1 MPPLPPTRQLIPLAL
16 AGLLA
21 TAIVAFIVV
30 VLFMSWFSN
39 PPFGWG
45 NAPDQPI
52 PFPHTVHAGAV
63 EDGGHA
69 IQCEFCHRNVT
80 TGAAATVPAVEVCVI
95 CHKQINGANAKAD
108 VAEPETLINI
118 QRVLDKHEDGR
129 PIDWERVHRMPDHV
143 RFVHEAHL
151 RFLTQGEER
160 DGNVAHGRRRAD
172 KSARAGAGSLHRL
185 PRRRSPHGR
194 SATAG
199 GPIPQDGHVPGL
211 PPGKQRK
218 HGLYRVSQVGR
229 NPATERCYQ

>member
-118 QRVLDKHEDGR
+118 QRVLDKHNDND
-129 PIDWERVHRMPDHV
+129 PINWERVHRLPDHV

-160 DGNVAHGRRRAD
+160 TVALPMGDEEPMNLPVPVQEACSVCHGDVAQMAEVQPQEGQSLKMGTCLDCHRENNVSTDCTVCH
-172 KSARAGAGSLHRL
+172 K
-185 PRRRSPHGR
+185 
-194 SATAG
+194 
-199 GPIPQDGHVPGL
+199 
-211 PPGKQRK
+211 
-218 HGLYRVSQVGR
+218 
-229 NPATERCYQ
+229 

>member
-1 MPPLPPTRQLIPLAL
+1 MAL

-45 NAPDQPI
+45 NAPEQPI
-52 PFPHTVHAGAV
+52 PFPHTVHAGPV
-63 EDGGHA
+63 EEGGHA

-95 CHKQINGANAKAD
+95 CHKQVNGANARAD

-118 QRVLDKHEDGR
+118 QRVLDKHADGR
-129 PIDWERVHRMPDHV
+129 PIDWERVHRVPDHV

-160 DGNVAHGRRRAD
+160 TVTLPIGDEEPMQLPVPVQEACSVCHGDVA
-172 KSARAGAGSLHRL
+172 SM
-185 PRRRSPHGR
+185 
-194 SATAG
+194 TEVQ
-199 GPIPQDGHVPGL
+199 PQDGQSLKMGTCLDCH
-211 PPGKQRK
+211 REND
-218 HGLYRVSQVGR
+218 VSTDCTV
-229 NPATERCYQ
+229 CHK

>member
-1 MPPLPPTRQLIPLAL
+1 MPPLPPPRQLIPLAL

-45 NAPDQPI
+45 NAPAQPI
-52 PFPHTVHAGAV
+52 EFPHTVHAGPV
-63 EDGGHA
+63 EEGGHA

-95 CHKQINGANAKAD
+95 CHKQVNGSNFAAASASSDAD
-108 VAEPETLINI
+108 AADLVDI
-118 QRVLDKHEDGR
+118 QRVLDRHADGR

-151 RFLTQGEER
+151 RFLTQGEPRTVTLPVGHQEPMQLPVSVPEACSVCHG
-160 DGNVAHGRRRAD
+160 DVANMEEVQ
-172 KSARAGAGSLHRL
+172 
-185 PRRRSPHGR
+185 
-194 SATAG
+194 
-199 GPIPQDGHVPGL
+199 PQDGQSLKMGTCLDCHR
-211 PPGKQRK
+211 QND
-218 HGLYRVSQVGR
+218 VSTDCTV
-229 NPATERCYQ
+229 CHK

>member
-1 MPPLPPTRQLIPLAL
+1 MAL
-16 AGLLA
+16 AGLLV

-30 VLFMSWFSN
+30 VLFISWFSN

-52 PFPHTVHAGAV
+52 AFPHTVHAGAV
-63 EDGGHA
+63 EDGGHG

-118 QRVLDKHEDGR
+118 QRVIDKHADGR
-129 PIDWERVHRMPDHV
+129 PIDWERVHRLPDHV

-151 RFLTQGEER
+151 RFLTQGEDRVVTLPVGDQEPMNLPVPVQEACTVCHG
-160 DGNVAHGRRRAD
+160 DVAQMEEVQPQPGQ
-172 KSARAGAGSLHRL
+172 SLKMGTCLDCHREN
-185 PRRRSPHGR
+185 
-194 SATAG
+194 
-199 GPIPQDGHVPGL
+199 D
-211 PPGKQRK
+211 
-218 HGLYRVSQVGR
+218 VSTDCTV
-229 NPATERCYQ
+229 CHK

>member
-95 CHKQINGANAKAD
+95 CHKQIKGANAKAD

-160 DGNVAHGRRRAD
+160 TVTLPMGDEEPMNLPVPVQEACSVCHGDVAHMEEVQPQEGQ
-172 KSARAGAGSLHRL
+172 SLKMGTCLDCHRENN
-185 PRRRSPHGR
+185 
-194 SATAG
+194 
-199 GPIPQDGHVPGL
+199 
-211 PPGKQRK
+211 
-218 HGLYRVSQVGR
+218 VSTDCTV
-229 NPATERCYQ
+229 CHK

>member
-1 MPPLPPTRQLIPLAL
+1 MPPLPPTRQLIPMAL

-45 NAPDQPI
+45 NAPAQPI
-52 PFPHTVHAGAV
+52 PFPHTVHAGPV
-63 EDGGHA
+63 EEGGHA

-80 TGAAATVPAVEVCVI
+80 TGAAATVPAVEVCTF
-95 CHKQINGANAKAD
+95 CHKQINGGNAKAG

-118 QRVLDKHEDGR
+118 QRVLDKHADGR

-160 DGNVAHGRRRAD
+160 TVTLPIGDEEPMQLPVPVQEAC
-172 KSARAGAGSLHRL
+172 SVL
-185 PRRRSPHGR
+185 PRRRGEHDG
-194 SATAG
+194 SAAAG
-199 GPIPQDGHVPGL
+199 GPVAEDGHLLGL
-211 PPGKQRK
+211 PQGKR
-218 HGLYRVSQVGR
+218 R
-229 NPATERCYQ
+229 